1 MSTRTVGGALIAL
14 LMTSSIVLA
23 DDGRARTSANARSVA
38 PVWTFVGIG
47 AGFGVG
53 LWAGFSAFDESINS
67 ERKIWTS
74 AIVGAAAGGLLGY
87 FVDRQRAKSPAAP
100 ARNPSIAMSTHDQR
114 SLVSAAGQ
122 LGSGQLKGWL
132 VEERARL
139 PLAGSSEVSSIK

>member
-1 MSTRTVGGALIAL
+1 MATRTVGGALIAL
-14 LMTSSIVLA
+14 LITSGIALA
-23 DDGRARTSANARSVA
+23 DDGRAPTRANARSGA

-53 LWAGFSAFDESINS
+53 LWAGFSAFDESVYS

-100 ARNPSIAMSTHDQR
+100 ARHPSIAVAPHNQR
-114 SLVSAAGQ
+114 SLLSAAGQ
-122 LGSGQLKGWL
+122 LGSGQLKRWL
-132 VEERARL
+132 EDERARL
-139 PLAGSSEVSSIK
+139 PPARSSEVSSIK